1 MIHMGEANVIKVG
14 VYGATGYTG
23 LELIH
28 ILHRHPHVSIAFAT
42 SESWSG
48 SRLSDVFPV
57 PDDQTLVSGEEADPG
72 SVEAIFCCLPHGA
85 AMATVAAARSAGV
98 RVVDLSA
105 DFRLADRTVYEE
117 WYATSHTAADLLAEA
132 VYGLPEVYRSQI
144 KAAGL
149 VANPGC
155 YPTSVLLALYPLL
168 RSELLGQGP
177 IISDSKSGVS
187 GAGRKP
193 SLKTHFVEA
202 NENLSPYN
210 IGRAHRHVP
219 EMAQQITQWGADGG
233 RLLFVPHLTPVS
245 RGILSTLYLPVS
257 PDLSLDSLHH
267 AYGQTYA
274 DEPFVWLLPAGQ
286 LATMAHA
293 VHTNRCA
300 LSLTLAA
307 PGQLIVC
314 SAIDNL
320 IKGAAGQAVQN
331 FNLMFGL
338 DETLGLVDS

>member
-1 MIHMGEANVIKVG
+1 VIKVG

-28 ILHRHPHVSIAFAT
+28 ILRRHPNVSIAFAT
-42 SESWSG
+42 SESWPG
-48 SRLSDVFPV
+48 SHLSDVFPV
-57 PDDQTLVSGEEADPG
+57 PDDLPLVSEADADPG
-72 SVEAIFCCLPHGA
+72 SVEAVFCCLPHGA
-85 AMATVAAARSAGV
+85 AMATVAAARSAGA

-105 DFRLADRTVYEE
+105 DFRLLDRTVYEE
-117 WYATSHTAADLLAEA
+117 WYGSSHTAPDLLAEA
-132 VYGLPEVYRSQI
+132 VYGLPEVYRQQI
-144 KAAGL
+144 KGANL

-155 YPTSVLLALYPLL
+155 YPTSILLALYPLL
-168 RSELLGQGP
+168 RGGLLGQGP

-193 SLKTHFVEA
+193 NLKTHFVEA
-202 NENLSPYN
+202 NENLSPYS
-210 IGRAHRHVP
+210 IGRAHRHLP

-233 RLLFVPHLTPVS
+233 RLLFAPHLTPVS
-245 RGILSTLYLPVS
+245 RGILSTLYVPVS
-257 PDLSLDSLHH
+257 PSLSLDRLHD
-267 AYGQTYA
+267 AYQQIYA

-300 LSLTLAA
+300 LSLTLAV
-307 PGQLIVC
+307 PGQLIAC

-320 IKGAAGQAVQN
+320 LKGAAGQAVQN

-338 DETLGLVDS
+338 DETLGLIR